1 MLAMLLLI
9 MLIQWLG
16 AESGGVQPDLDRNC
30 SFEDSESVLLQ
41 LPQAD
46 LNQEMPG
53 NGSSKLQPNQPVLNM
68 GPLIKPKMGLVGQVS
83 HLPNLPLEYGGCGFI
98 IGFLALLPL
107 VRLWARS
114 PNTRLTT
121 VNAITQI
128 WFYVWLIG
136 GLVML
141 TQVIKFNSAHSPEHP
156 ERHLLLPEAVYL
168 MVQIVTTVGY
178 GDITPATSNGRAFMA
193 FYIILSILIV
203 ADMVMSTIGSVVSKF
218 QAVELAMA
226 EILME
231 NQETVTDSTQG
242 QQRKWYLKKK
252 PAVKWGPFLAA
263 LAACNIVLL
272 LGTAFHMVYSH
283 PRLSWTDSF
292 YMCTVTAST
301 VGFGDLTEDGDSN
314 QVIGTAWMLFGV
326 GTFANLVVQF
336 SNLLGKVQ
344 DREVCQLQE
353 TEELQ
358 LAKLKALLERTNK
371 DKLDK
376 NAFLRLGLQHLGM
389 ASASDIAKIDLIFQ
403 ALGPDASGRLGSDEI
418 LASGLEVK

>member
-1 MLAMLLLI
+1 MLAILLLI
-9 MLIQWLG
+9 VLIQWAG
-16 AESGGVQPDLDRNC
+16 AESGGTQPDLDRNC

-46 LNQEMPG
+46 LNQEMPD
-53 NGSSKLQPNQPVLNM
+53 NGSSKLRPNQPVLNM
-68 GPLIKPKMGLVGQVS
+68 GPLAKPKMGLVGQVS
-83 HLPNLPLEYGGCGFI
+83 HLQSLSLNYGGCCFI

-114 PNTRLTT
+114 PNTRLTK
-121 VNAITQI
+121 VNVITQI

-136 GLVML
+136 GLVMF
-141 TQVIKFNSAHSPEHP
+141 TQFIKFNSAHSPEDP

-168 MVQIVTTVGY
+168 MIQIVTTVGY
-178 GDITPATSNGRAFMA
+178 GDITPATSNGRGFMS

-218 QAVELAMA
+218 HAMELAMA
-226 EILME
+226 GFLID
-231 NQETVTDSTQG
+231 QGPGGDSIEG
-242 QQRKWYLKKK
+242 QRRKWYLKEK
-252 PAVKWGPFLAA
+252 PAVRWGPLLSAV
-263 LAACNIVLL
+263 AACNIILL
-272 LGTAFHMVYSH
+272 LGTAFHMVNSH

-314 QVIGTAWMLFGV
+314 QVIGTAWMLLGV

-336 SNLLGKVQ
+336 TKFLGKVQ
-344 DREVCQLQE
+344 DREVYKLEE

-358 LAKLKALLERTNK
+358 LAKLKALLERTSK

-376 NAFLRLGLQHLGM
+376 DSFLRLGLQHLGM

-418 LASGLEVK
+418 LAPGLEVK